1 MKKVRIYGSSGMAGH
16 MISDYLFIIKS
27 FKVDLVNEYDII
39 DNNYEFNK
47 NVIFSKPHPDYIIN
61 CIRCLVEES
70 ELNPTKAIIY
80 NSYFP
85 HLLADYYKNSQT
97 KIIHLSTDC
106 VFSGEKGS
114 YNEDSLHDGLSNYA
128 KTKSLG
134 EINNNKDITIRT
146 SYLGPTIEENNEEL
160 FDWFLLQKGEIDGYC
175 NAIWNGLTTLA
186 LAKGISKL
194 IKLDYSGVYH
204 MVSNEKISKYS
215 LLSLVKKIW
224 QKKDVEIKKTYINNI
239 DRSLVDNQKLIPV
252 ADYNSM
258 FEELY
263 EYMKRNKLQYKKYNF
278 FS

>member
-1 MKKVRIYGSSGMAGH
+1 MKKVKIYGSSSMAGH
-16 MISDYLFIIKS
+16 MISEYLSIIKN

-39 DNNYEFNK
+39 DKNYECKK
-47 NVIFSKPHPDYIIN
+47 NIIFSEPHPDYIIN

-70 ELNPTKAIIY
+70 ELNLTKAIIY

-85 HLLADYYKNSQT
+85 HLLGDYYKNSRT

-106 VFSGEKGS
+106 VFSGEKGG
-114 YNEDSLHDGLSNYA
+114 YNEDSKHDGLSNYA

-146 SYLGPTIEENNEEL
+146 SYLGPTIEPNNEEL
-160 FDWFLLQKGEIDGYC
+160 FDWFLLQKGEVNGYC
-175 NAIWNGLTTLA
+175 DAIWNGLTTLA
-186 LAKGISKL
+186 LAKGISEL

-204 MVSNEKISKYS
+204 MVSNEKISKYF

-239 DRSLVDNQKLIPV
+239 DRSLIDNQKLISV

-263 EYMKRNKLQYKKYNF
+263 EYMNKNKLKYKKYNII
-278 FS
+278 